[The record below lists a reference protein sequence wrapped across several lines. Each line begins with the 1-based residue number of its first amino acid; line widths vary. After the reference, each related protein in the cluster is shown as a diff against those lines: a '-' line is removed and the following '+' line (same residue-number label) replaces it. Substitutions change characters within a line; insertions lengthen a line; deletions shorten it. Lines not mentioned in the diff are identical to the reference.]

1 MDESTISYLWVEY
14 IYYCYWCGKSGL
26 IANHCAYEYTE
37 DWILPQTFEHTPH
50 THTYRYLYNLCMN
63 QELKCREMHLW
74 TIFWC
79 ISNDNEGV
87 CSKVL
92 LFVWPTD
99 CCIENEAFVRMGSHL
114 DTHRDSR
121 ANFVLFFFLISWEF
135 LICLFGRWRYIFCSR
150 GISSNLHSREIAI
163 LVLLVFPVIAKKKLT
178 IGSDNHYNIVWW
190 KTDWY
195 RIIHC
200 HWLNTMCIWSWLD
213 VQ

>member
-1 MDESTISYLWVEY
+1 
-14 IYYCYWCGKSGL
+14 
-26 IANHCAYEYTE
+26 
-37 DWILPQTFEHTPH
+37 
-50 THTYRYLYNLCMN
+50 
-63 QELKCREMHLW
+63 MHLW

-99 CCIENEAFVRMGSHL
+99 CCIENEAFVRMGFHL

-121 ANFVLFFFLISWEF
+121 ANFVLFFFFLISWEF

-200 HWLNTMCIWSWLD
+200 HWLNTMCIVYEAGSMFSKLWHRIFSTHSFMLPFQYANAFFIYFIINL
-213 VQ
+213 VV

>member
-1 MDESTISYLWVEY
+1 MNLQYRICGSNIFIIVIGAENRVWLQITVLTSTRKIGFCHKHS
-14 IYYCYWCGKSGL
+14 
-26 IANHCAYEYTE
+26 NTHRT
-37 DWILPQTFEHTPH
+37 H
-50 THTYRYLYNLCMN
+50 THIDIYTIYAWTKNWSVEKCICEQYSGAFQTTTKACVRKHCCLCD
-63 QELKCREMHLW
+63 QP
-74 TIFWC
+74 IA
-79 ISNDNEGV
+79 
-87 CSKVL
+87 VL
-92 LFVWPTD
+92 RMRRSFAWGFTSTHTETLVPILF
-99 CCIENEAFVRMGSHL
+99 C
-114 DTHRDSR
+114 
-121 ANFVLFFFLISWEF
+121 FFFLISWEF